1 METIALGVTQ
11 SAYATAKAAR
21 AADRVPMVYY
31 GKGVKNIN
39 FSVPY
44 QDFRRTYA
52 KTGKSTIITLVNEK
66 GEKFPVLVHEVQY
79 DPVTDL
85 IRHVDMMAVD
95 MAKPIQTK
103 IPLKFVGVAPAVKDL
118 GGVFVHSRDAVRVKC
133 LPKDLV
139 HEIEV
144 DISSLVDFKASLTVK
159 DIQVPQ
165 GIVILEALTINIAT
179 VSAPRD
185 IEAEEAAMKA
195 EDAALKATAAAK
207 AAGEVVPGGP
217 EILTAKKE
225 EPTAEEGVP
234 EAAAP
239 AEAKAKEG
247 KKEGK

>member
-1 METIALGVTQ
+1 METIPLEVTQ

-31 GKGVKNIN
+31 GKDVQNLN
-39 FSVPY
+39 FSAPY
-44 QDFRRTYA
+44 QNFRRIYQKA
-52 KTGKSTIITLVNEK
+52 GKSAIITLVNEEGK
-66 GEKFPVLVHEVQY
+66 KFPVLVHEVQY

-85 IRHVDMMAVD
+85 FLHVDMMAVD
-95 MAKPIQTK
+95 MNKPLQTE
-103 IPLKFVGVAPAVKDL
+103 IPLKFVGVSPAVKDL

-159 DIQVPQ
+159 NIKIPQ
-165 GIVILEALTINIAT
+165 GITILDAPTVNIAT

-195 EDAALKATAAAK
+195 EDAALKVTAAAK

-225 EPTAEEGVP
+225 EPTTEEGG